1 MRIIKRINST
11 VFGADLKYFNCS
23 KMCAI
28 DCTVCGQDL
37 TVLPLL
43 KNVYNRLAVITL
55 LLVSFWRKF
64 LQSPLH
70 SHLCVFWNESRN
82 CVSMLFSWNLY
93 LYIQLIAGSFPWMG
107 AETDTSKINPSY
119 NLCPYHYQVR
129 SHLWMTS
136 KLGEKLTHSLNWGKI
151 ILGLVGSCLGVEKQW
166 EISLRV
172 VFPENDSFRMIIT
185 NEGLD
190 MW

>member
-1 MRIIKRINST
+1 
-11 VFGADLKYFNCS
+11 
-23 KMCAI
+23 
-28 DCTVCGQDL
+28 
-37 TVLPLL
+37 
-43 KNVYNRLAVITL
+43 
-55 LLVSFWRKF
+55 
-64 LQSPLH
+64 
-70 SHLCVFWNESRN
+70 
-82 CVSMLFSWNLY
+82 
-93 LYIQLIAGSFPWMG
+93 
-107 AETDTSKINPSY
+107 
-119 NLCPYHYQVR
+119 
-129 SHLWMTS
+129 MTS